1 MLGPRHLHMSTQE
14 QDYVCTIAILYLH
27 NIIKLKLVSKNL
39 PRHLPVTSCRK
50 LGPSGRK
57 ALTFFFLG
65 STWILFLS
73 CVCICIYI
81 VDSKTLLIENLS
93 ELLRLFDAGQLRKLK
108 NYQKSVCSAPFYQQ
122 SDQVQEEITKCFI
135 KCEDIRFIHQDTII
149 LINQINCIQYNWERL
164 KEIELPRQIN

>member
-73 CVCICIYI
+73 CVCIYIYI

-93 ELLRLFDAGQLRKLK
+93 ELLRLFDAGRQLRKLK
-108 NYQKSVCSAPFYQQ
+108 NYQKSVCSAPFYNNP
-122 SDQVQEEITKCFI
+122 TKF
-135 KCEDIRFIHQDTII
+135 KKRLRSVSLNVTI
-149 LINQINCIQYNWERL
+149 
-164 KEIELPRQIN
+164 

>member
-57 ALTFFFLG
+57 ALTFFFFRLDMDFV
-65 STWILFLS
+65 SFL
-73 CVCICIYI
+73 CLYLYIYI

-93 ELLRLFDAGQLRKLK
+93 ELLRLFDAGHQLRKLK
-108 NYQKSVCSAPFYQQ
+108 NYQKSVCSAPFYNNP
-122 SDQVQEEITKCFI
+122 TKFKKRLRSVSLNVTILDSFI
-135 KCEDIRFIHQDTII
+135 K
-149 LINQINCIQYNWERL
+149 IQSY
-164 KEIELPRQIN
+164 